1 MRVSVDD
8 AEKYGGQGG
17 GGYFSLK
24 DDGDTARVRF
34 LYDSIEDVEGYCVHE
49 VQIGD
54 KKRYVNCLREYGDP
68 IDKCPFCEAKKF
80 TTVKYFVPLYN
91 LDEDRVQTW
100 ERGKK
105 FGKELASMCA
115 HYPHL
120 VSHTF
125 DIERNGKKGD
135 QGTFYKTY
143 EVERTDGVTLDDF
156 DVPSPLG
163 THVLDKTADEMVTYL
178 NTGSFPSNDSQTFIR
193 RGSSDRD
200 RHDTTDR
207 DIDRERRTPNRREVY

>member
-49 VQIGD
+49 VEIGD

-68 IDKCPFCEAKKF
+68 VDKCPFCEAKKF
-80 TTVKYFVPLYN
+80 TTVKYFVPIYN
-91 LDEDRVQTW
+91 EDEDRIQTW

-105 FGKELASMCA
+105 FGKELSSMCA

-120 VSHTF
+120 VSHLF
-125 DIERNGKKGD
+125 DVERNGKKGD
-135 QGTFYKTY
+135 TGTFYKMY
-143 EVERTDGVTLDDF
+143 EAGQDDTTLDAF
-156 DVPSPLG
+156 EVPNPLG
-163 THVLDKTADEMVTYL
+163 THVLDKTADDMICYL
-178 NTGSFPSNDSQTFIR
+178 NTGNFPVEGEQTLVR
-193 RGSSDRD
+193 RGADRGD
-200 RHDTTDR
+200 RGDR
-207 DIDRERRTPNRREVY
+207 PVERRTPNTGRREVY